1 MGGGAEAALALSGE
15 EKGAAA
21 VWLVLHLAPAA
32 RTGLTGSFGWRAAV
46 VHCGN
51 AALGPRVPAASA
63 GRPTELCICASPWA
77 RSHVAPDCSEAAP
90 PRG

>member
-32 RTGLTGSFGWRAAV
+32 RTGLTGSFTGWRAAV

-51 AALGPRVPAASA
+51 AALGP
-63 GRPTELCICASPWA
+63 
-77 RSHVAPDCSEAAP
+77 
-90 PRG
+90 